1 MSETNLT
8 DITPIIK
15 KPRKPRM
22 SSIVSKAVLLKQMS
36 DSNIIQDVP
45 LGGANQPASGER
57 ESSPVM
63 DCPQLPIIDE
73 VNIPVV
79 EKVLVDDVPMETVLI
94 IERKIDSVETVD
106 VYKCDLCDVKFKSKI
121 LYDRHPKTI
130 RHVDKLRRSKNK

>member
-36 DSNIIQDVP
+36 DSNMI
-45 LGGANQPASGER
+45 
-57 ESSPVM
+57 ESIPVI

-73 VNIPVV
+73 VNISVV
-79 EKVLVDDVPMETVLI
+79 EKVQVDDVPMETVVI
-94 IERKIDSVETVD
+94 IERKVDSVETVD

-130 RHVDKLRRSKNK
+130 RHVDKLRRMTSK

>member
-45 LGGANQPASGER
+45 L
-57 ESSPVM
+57 ESIPVI

-130 RHVDKLRRSKNK
+130 RHVDKLRRSKNNGVNLI

>member
-36 DSNIIQDVP
+36 DSNII
-45 LGGANQPASGER
+45 

-73 VNIPVV
+73 VNIHVV

-130 RHVDKLRRSKNK
+130 RHVDKLRRSKNNGVNLI

>member
-45 LGGANQPASGER
+45 LGGATER
-57 ESSPVM
+57 ESSPVI

-79 EKVLVDDVPMETVLI
+79 DKVLVDDVPMETVLI
-94 IERKIDSVETVD
+94 IERKVDSVETVD

-130 RHVDKLRRSKNK
+130 RHVDKLRRAMHK

>member
-36 DSNIIQDVP
+36 DSNII
-45 LGGANQPASGER
+45 

-130 RHVDKLRRSKNK
+130 RHVDKLRRSKNNGVNLI

>member
-45 LGGANQPASGER
+45 L
-57 ESSPVM
+57 ESIPVI

-79 EKVLVDDVPMETVLI
+79 ETVLVDDVTMETVLI

-121 LYDRHPKTI
+121 LYERHPKTI
-130 RHVDKLRRSKNK
+130 RHVDKLRRAMHK